1 MTASGAAVAGG
12 RVGGCLSLKLQPEP
26 VHADSL
32 ELTDAMSGERI
43 GLVVDASRPKFKWHP
58 G

>member
-32 ELTDAMSGERI
+32 ELVDAMSGERI
-43 GLVVDASRPKFKWHP
+43 ALVVDASRPKV
-58 G
+58 